1 MPKQQTRF
9 VCRECGYVTPRW
21 LGRCPECTQWG
32 TLDETVVASEAG
44 SGREPSTRGGRSRSA
59 RARDEISAAYGE
71 REGGAVPVTEL
82 PPESA
87 ARQATGLSELDL
99 VLGGGLVPGSSIL
112 LAGDPGVGKSTLLLG
127 LAGQLA
133 RRDQRVLYV
142 TGEESSAQIRLR
154 ASRID
159 ALDPRLLVLS
169 ETNVLAAVAAAHK
182 HRADL
187 VMVDSIQTMYHPDVA
202 SYPGS
207 VAQVRECGALLV
219 DLAKGLQA
227 SVWLIG
233 HVTKDGTVA
242 GPRTLEHMVD
252 VVLYIEGDR
261 SYPHRILRGFKNR
274 YGPTDEIGIFEMVDG
289 GLREVANPSQ
299 LFLGETAAGGISGEG
314 KVAGTA
320 VAAALEGRR
329 VILVEVQALVVP
341 SPWGS
346 PRRTAMGVDLNR
358 LSLITAV
365 LSRRAG
371 LSLGDKDIYVKVA
384 GGVRLVEPGVDLA
397 VAVAVASAE
406 LDRPVRDGLVFAGEV
421 GLGGEVRQVARLEQ
435 RLREAAKLG
444 FERLAARPGIA
455 ERNLPGL
462 LGVRS
467 MGEALGLG
475 LTAPRQDRDLKGAG
489 VTRTRIAKARREPT
503 GAGGE
508 SVQS

>member
-1 MPKQQTRF
+1 MPKQQTKF
-9 VCRECGYVTPRW
+9 VCHECGYVTARW
-21 LGRCPECTQWG
+21 LGRCPECSQWG
-32 TLDETVVASEAG
+32 TLDETVVVPEAG
-44 SGREPSTRGGRSRSA
+44 PGRETATRGGRSRSA
-59 RARDEISAAYGE
+59 RTREAISAAYDE
-71 REGGAVPVTEL
+71 RDGGAVPVTEL

-87 ARQATGLSELDL
+87 ARQATGFRELDL
-99 VLGGGLVPGSSIL
+99 VLGGGVVRGSSIL

-133 RRDQRVLYV
+133 RGEQRVLYV
-142 TGEESSAQIRLR
+142 TGEESAAQIRLR

-159 ALDPRLLVLS
+159 ALDPRLLVLP

-187 VMVDSIQTMYHPDVA
+187 VMVDSIQTMYHPDVG

-207 VAQVRECGALLV
+207 VAQVRECAALLV

-227 SVWLIG
+227 PVWLIG

-299 LFLGETAAGGISGEG
+299 LFLGETAAGGIPGEA

-329 VILVEVQALVVP
+329 VILAEVQALVVP

-358 LSLITAV
+358 LSLITAI

-444 FERLAARPGIA
+444 FERLVARSGNAQPDLA
-455 ERNLPGL
+455 GL
-462 LGVRS
+462 LSVRS
-467 MGEALGLG
+467 IGEALGLG
-475 LTAPRQDRDLKGAG
+475 LAAPRQGRDRNGAG
-489 VTRTRIAKARREPT
+489 ATRKGTSRQKREPT
-503 GAGGE
+503 GSGGE
-508 SVQS
+508 SAQP